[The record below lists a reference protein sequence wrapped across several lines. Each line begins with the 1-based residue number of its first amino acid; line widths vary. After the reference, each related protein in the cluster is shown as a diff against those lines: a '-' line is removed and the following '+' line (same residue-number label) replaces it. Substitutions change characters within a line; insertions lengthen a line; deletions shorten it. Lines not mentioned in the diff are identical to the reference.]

1 MSYAVIIS
9 APSVIPYAKQIEA
22 KTRAGAIKTMEK
34 LQDENWAD
42 CMLMLVDYANAS
54 IYRII
59 PTESGFE
66 LADNAD
72 KLIGINTMPSDM
84 AQVSTQEIIQ

>member
-54 IYRII
+54 IYRVI
-59 PTESGFE
+59 PTESGFQ

-72 KLIGINTMPSDM
+72 KLIGVNTMPSDM

>member
-9 APSVIPYAKQIEA
+9 APSIIPYAKQISA
-22 KTRAGAIKTMEK
+22 TTTVDAIKTMER

-42 CMLMLVDYANAS
+42 CMLMLVDYENAS

-72 KLIGINTMPSDM
+72 KLIGRNTRPSDM
-84 AQVSTQEIIQ
+84 AQVSTPEIVQ